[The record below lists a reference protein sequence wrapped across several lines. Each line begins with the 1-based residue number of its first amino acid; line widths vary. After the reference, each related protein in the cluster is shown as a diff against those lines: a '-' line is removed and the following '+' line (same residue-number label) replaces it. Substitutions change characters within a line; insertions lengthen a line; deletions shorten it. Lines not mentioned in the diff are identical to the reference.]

1 MRTSAELEMEPRHAA
16 AEMEIAPRLPGG
28 KGDRFS
34 GYGVT
39 GVTFASGH
47 VLALRRF
54 PASSVGP
61 PFSSVWHRTP
71 AGVWTF
77 YSDVDP
83 SLGCNRYFG
92 GEGRAVEDEI
102 SIDWSGRYGFSVRV
116 HRARIAWAVH
126 LAPTSGTRALSALTG
141 RIPDALWRN
150 RPLRAGLGRATERLL
165 QSGRIALDGM
175 APSGHCFAMDLHRC
189 WMVDASAARIGDRH
203 LGPTVLPHVQDRL
216 GEFWI
221 PCWGVFLM
229 GGIRFLRHDDD

>member
-1 MRTSAELEMEPRHAA
+1 MRTASRLETEPRTAAAELET
-16 AEMEIAPRLPGG
+16 APRLPAG

-61 PFSSVWHRTP
+61 SFSSVWHRTP

-77 YSDVDP
+77 YSDVEP
-83 SLGCNRYFG
+83 SLACSRYFG
-92 GEGRAVEDEI
+92 GGERRAIQDEI
-102 SIDWSGRYGFSVRV
+102 TIDWSGRYGFSVSV
-116 HRARIAWAVH
+116 HDARIAWAVH

-141 RIPDALWRN
+141 RMPDALWRN
-150 RPLRAGLGRATERLL
+150 RPVRAGLGRATERLL
-165 QSGRIALDGM
+165 QSGRVALDGM
-175 APSGHCFAMDLHRC
+175 TPSGHCFAMNLQRC
-189 WMVDASAARIGDRH
+189 WMVDASAARIGGSH
-203 LGPTVLPHVQDRL
+203 LGRIVLPRVQDRL

-229 GGIRFLRHDDD
+229 GGIHFLRHR